1 MCIAELRGQL
11 SNLNVLARQYDASC
25 IIHSGNFGFFDSGSI
40 ARISVKILKQISV
53 FSPLVDPKTLPQDAE
68 EIKRSLSPDS
78 LSELPSFLSGA
89 SRLDVPVYTIYGAAE
104 DLTVIEKF
112 RSGEYSVPN
121 LHIIDEI
128 STHAITVPSGH
139 TIRLFGL
146 GGSLVL
152 HRLFDNGDGS
162 STIAGSPGV
171 MWTTVLQMGQLITT
185 VRKSFDPSEIH
196 VFVSHPAPSREG
208 LLAQLALALRAD
220 FTISSGLHFIYG
232 SSFNEFSVLPSFDH
246 YKGILAASRAQF
258 MEVWNA
264 VKTQLL
270 ALVETE
276 PKQKQLL
283 LTAIEVFESMPTS
296 TTSSSPNGTNSTLDS
311 SSTASSST
319 SALLDYMAT
328 AYRNMWHF
336 NLCDATFGALVLNVV
351 DGRIA
356 TESYSEG
363 FNFQY
368 RRPKPNSST
377 NISPSSTSVS
387 SKSTPSAPGMS
398 SQLIKSSQKSTT
410 ASSPLSKPSRTL
422 LSKPNGVPPS
432 KEAPASAAPT
442 SFNSNSPITSS
453 QKVEEESK
461 ELPGIWIANGQG
473 GEEEVK
479 KFFAE
484 PDQKLIQSISI
495 KENYTNPEKMF
506 ALVYFSTP
514 EEVNTAIER
523 VDKEAARK
531 VSVIRSNDP
540 STSGFAS
547 SGFSRSRSSWGP
559 STRGRGSFRG
569 RGTFRGR
576 GSSKPPA

>member
-1 MCIAELRGQL
+1 M
-11 SNLNVLARQYDASC
+11 SNLNVLARKYQASC

-68 EIKRSLSPDS
+68 EIKRTLSPDS
-78 LSELPSFLSGA
+78 LSELPSFLSGV

-112 RSGEYSVPN
+112 RSGEYFVPN
-121 LHIIDEI
+121 LHIIDETT
-128 STHAITVPSGH
+128 THAITTLSGH

-185 VRKSFDPSEIH
+185 VRKSFDPAEIR
-196 VFVSHPAPSREG
+196 VFVSHPAPAREG

-220 FTISSGLHFIYG
+220 FTVSSGLHFIYG
-232 SSFNEFSVLPSFDH
+232 SSFNEFSALPSLDH

-264 VKTQLL
+264 VKSQLL

-296 TTSSSPNGTNSTLDS
+296 TSSTSTNGSTALDTSSSNTSTFM
-311 SSTASSST
+311 
-319 SALLDYMAT
+319 DYMAT
-328 AYRNMWHF
+328 AHKNMWHF
-336 NLCDATFGALVLNVV
+336 NLCDAAFGALVLNVI

-368 RRPKPNSST
+368 RRPNPSKTPPAT
-377 NISPSSTSVS
+377 NVATTTTTPLA
-387 SKSTPSAPGMS
+387 SKTGLGMS
-398 SQLIKSSQKSTT
+398 PQLMKFSQKPAT
-410 ASSPLSKPSRTL
+410 APASIAKPRTL
-422 LSKPNGVPPS
+422 LKSNGVSTKDVPS
-432 KEAPASAAPT
+432 APASASASTSTPVSDSASPT
-442 SFNSNSPITSS
+442 LPT
-453 QKVEEESK
+453 QKLEESHK

-473 GEEEVK
+473 GEEEVR

-484 PDQKLIQSISI
+484 GDQKLIQSVVI

-506 ALVYFSTP
+506 ALVYFSTA
-514 EEVNTAIER
+514 EEAATALES

-531 VSVIRSNDP
+531 ASIIRSSDFSGN
-540 STSGFAS
+540 GFAS
-547 SGFSRSRSSWGP
+547 RSRTSWGP
-559 STRGRGSFRG
+559 STRGRGSIRGRGSFRG
-569 RGTFRGR
+569 RGA
-576 GSSKPPA
+576 SKPPA